1 MVIVFLVVIAIFEA
15 IKKAWEDDV
24 FEPLTVMIPI
34 DNAAAADSLD
44 WVSWNAWGPLNFIGH
59 GGHYQLWYSCR
70 CV

>member
-1 MVIVFLVVIAIFEA
+1 MVIVFIVVIAVFEA

-24 FEPLTVMIPI
+24 FKPLTVMIPI
-34 DNAAAADSLD
+34 DNPAAADNLD
-44 WVSWNAWGPLNFIGH
+44 WVAGNLWGPLNFIGH